1 MKKLIALVLVL
12 SLCLSLT
19 ACGGNKKAFEA
30 SKLAY
35 EQIDIAYEI
44 TDEISRDIYEVWR
57 LAIYE
62 EDEIV
67 KGGAKY
73 LASKLHLNEEELR
86 RGIAYA
92 TLLHDGEDWDSK
104 TEEEIEDLCSR
115 ADGFLKAA
123 SNLKS
128 LKFFSFCTW
137 CVDDAYLLNGKME
150 EAQTALD
157 NAKSMMRELS
167 EKYSDYEH
175 YPSLKGYYTTTSAFF
190 DFCESPT
197 GSFEQVKDTLNK
209 YRNEARDYV
218 GDLDYIF
225 ED

>member
-1 MKKLIALVLVL
+1 MKKLIAFILALA
-12 SLCLSLT
+12 LCLSLT
-19 ACGGNKKAFEA
+19 ACGGNKKAFDA

-44 TDEISRDIYEVWR
+44 TDEMSKDIYEVWR

-62 EDEIV
+62 KDEIV

-73 LASKLHLNEEELR
+73 LASKLHLNEDDIR
-86 RGIAYA
+86 MGIAYA
-92 TLLHDGEDWDSK
+92 TIMYDGKDWNSQTD
-104 TEEEIEDLCSR
+104 EEIEDLCNR
-115 ADGFLKAA
+115 ADAFLKSA
-123 SNLKS
+123 SKIES

-157 NAKSMMRELS
+157 SAKAMMRELS